1 MAEPELEELGSELTL
16 YAARLIRW
24 LRKERVQ
31 PVGMRVLSI
40 LDELGPTGVTAL
52 AAVDQCSQPTMSGTV
67 TGLVDRGWVT
77 KEPEPADARATVVS
91 LTAEGVAV
99 LRAARRSNGSL
110 VAEQLRLTDLTPTDV
125 ADAVAVLR
133 SLLDPP
139 KGSS

>member
-110 VAEQLRLTDLTPTDV
+110 VAERLRLTDLTPTDV

>member
-1 MAEPELEELGSELTL
+1 VADSELEELGSELTL

-110 VAEQLRLTDLTPTDV
+110 VAERLRLTDLTPTDV

-133 SLLDPP
+133 SLLAPP

>member
-1 MAEPELEELGSELTL
+1 MADSELEELGSELTL

-110 VAEQLRLTDLTPTDV
+110 VAERLRLTDLTPTDV